1 MRGLCIFPFTNESRF
16 GDILN
21 GARACAHD
29 AHAQHTRVLAARVM
43 EENEHAKG
51 RTLSTI
57 IDDLSLFSPLSEE
70 FDSRP
75 VVRRV

>member
-1 MRGLCIFPFTNESRF
+1 MRVLCIFPLINESRF

-21 GARACAHD
+21 GTREVHD
-29 AHAQHTRVLAARVM
+29 AHARHTRVVAARVM
-43 EENEHAKG
+43 KENEHAKG

-57 IDDLSLFSPLSEE
+57 IGDLSLFSPLSE